1 MTTSYTSEGEWREFL
16 NGNLRHS
23 PTGKEDFMQR
33 FAIEG
38 IGSFYIVKKYF
49 DGTWLCSKKNPKEEC
64 LSEHDVFRFD
74 PMRCDF
80 KVKPYRSCATLK

>member
-1 MTTSYTSEGEWREFL
+1 M
-16 NGNLRHS
+16 
-23 PTGKEDFMQR
+23 KR
-33 FAIEG
+33 FTIEG
-38 IGSFYIVKKYF
+38 IGSFYVVQEYF
-49 DGTWLCSKKNPKEEC
+49 DGAWLCSKKNPKEEY